1 MFGYS
6 QSRPC
11 CRTNHLQSFRR
22 RPMAQVKKAHVVYEF
37 NTKAATT
44 GGKSGIYRCI
54 VKETGV

>member
-1 MFGYS
+1 
-6 QSRPC
+6 
-11 CRTNHLQSFRR
+11 
-22 RPMAQVKKAHVVYEF
+22 MAQVKKAHVVYEF